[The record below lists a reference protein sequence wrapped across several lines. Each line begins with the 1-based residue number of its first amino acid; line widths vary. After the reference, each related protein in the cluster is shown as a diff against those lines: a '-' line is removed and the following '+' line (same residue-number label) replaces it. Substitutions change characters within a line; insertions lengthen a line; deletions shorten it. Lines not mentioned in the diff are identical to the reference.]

1 MIGHGTL
8 KPESAEPPVCE
19 VQMHLIAQ
27 PPLRTDAEAIADQ
40 QHADDQFGID
50 RGPACLTV
58 EGPQLLAQTR
68 QIYEP
73 VDRAQ

>member
-40 QHADDQFGID
+40 QHADDQFRID